1 MERSVP
7 TYEDAQL
14 VLKLYELRRDDK
26 LRAAR
31 EWFIQKFFPTSI
43 DDVKAVQGSTGNEN
57 VSFRMVTTYWEMA
70 ASFVAR
76 GVLNADLFLDS
87 GGEMILV
94 WTKLADFVPQLRQN
108 LGSENLLKHVES
120 VIASSPRAKERVGV
134 TRQRIAQARERAL
147 AASSKA

>member
-26 LRAAR
+26 LRTAR

-57 VSFRMVTTYWEMA
+57 VYFRMVTTYWEMA

-87 GGEMILV
+87 GGEMLV
-94 WTKLADFVPQLRQN
+94 MWTKLEPFVAQIRTAP
-108 LGSENLLKHVES
+108 GSDHFLVNVET
-120 VIASSPRAKERVGV
+120 VVNSSHRAQDRV
-134 TRQRIAQARERAL
+134 RKIRERM
-147 AASSKA
+147 AARLRAGRP